1 VLVDIDPATYTL
13 NPGLVEAV
21 LTEQTRAILP
31 VHLYGN
37 PADMDAILAVARRHH
52 LYVIEDCAQ
61 AHGAGY
67 RGQKVGTL
75 GDVAAF
81 SFYPTKN
88 LGAMGDGGAVV
99 TGSAEVAERLRL
111 LRQYGWRQRYV
122 SDAPGY
128 NSRLD
133 ELQAAILRV
142 KLRHLETDN
151 AARRQVAAQYQQW
164 LADLPLLLPQTQAAG
179 KHVYHLFVVQSRQR
193 DALRAYLQ
201 EQGIGTAV
209 HYPVPVH
216 RQPAYHRLT
225 RSGWCLANDDK

>member
-1 VLVDIDPATYTL
+1 
-13 NPGLVEAV
+13 
-21 LTEQTRAILP
+21 
-31 VHLYGN
+31 
-37 PADMDAILAVARRHH
+37 
-52 LYVIEDCAQ
+52 
-61 AHGAGY
+61 
-67 RGQKVGTL
+67 L
-75 GDVAAF
+75 GHVAAF

-99 TGSAEVAERLRL
+99 TGSTEVAERLRL
-111 LRQYGWRQRYV
+111 LRQYGWRDRYV

-142 KLRHLETDN
+142 KLRHLETGN
-151 AARRQVAAQYQQW
+151 AARRQVAGQYRQW
-164 LADLPLLLPQTQAAG
+164 LADLPLLLPHAQAAG
-179 KHVYHLFVVQSRQR
+179 EHVYHLFVIQLRQR

-216 RQPAYHRLT
+216 RQPAYYRLGYEAGSLPIT
-225 RSGWCLANDDK
+225 ERVAGSILSLPMHAYLSAAQVEAVAAGLKAFFTAKLESP